1 MLHGMGTDDASRE
14 PRVVAWF
21 AIASLVAFAVIGG
34 VLSLLTARTV
44 RRNAEEMAVFH
55 ARFVVGSVLSPM
67 LEGIDLSSPVVG
79 EEYERLRALVERSVI
94 SSRDVRVKVWAPDGT
109 IVFSDLPS
117 LVGRRFPGEV
127 PELREVLAG
136 AIRTELTDLG
146 EPEERT
152 ERRLAPQLFATYVP
166 LRPAGVPSPVAV
178 AELYQ
183 DADVVRGEVDPLLW
197 DLWLG
202 LAAGLAVLYLTLLPI
217 AVRTSR
223 ELRHRNEHLREQA
236 ARLAG
241 FLAREQETVE
251 RLRELNR
258 AKGDLVAA
266 ASHELRTPLT
276 SILGY
281 VRTLRRPAAAEDP
294 GAREEF
300 LRAIERQADRL
311 SRLVRNLLAAAELER
326 GDRPVETS
334 TFDVGTLV
342 AAAVEGLPEASGRV
356 RLDVPPDLPLV
367 ESDAGRLARVV
378 ENLVENAL
386 KYSPDGGEVE
396 VAVRAEGP
404 WLKILVSDGGVGIAP
419 EVQDRVY
426 EPFFQAD
433 RSATRRFGGLGLGL
447 HVVRG
452 TVEQLGGRIAFASHP
467 GLGTTVSVTVPLRA
481 EAIPPPGSSSDP
493 TSAGVA
499 GHPAT

>member
-1 MLHGMGTDDASRE
+1 MGTDDASRE

-34 VLSLLTARTV
+34 LLSLLAARTV

-55 ARFVVGSVLSPM
+55 ARFVIDSVLAPM
-67 LEGIDLSSPVVG
+67 FEGVDLSEPVRG
-79 EEYERLRALVERSVI
+79 AEYERIRSLVERSVI
-94 SSRDVRVKVWAPDGT
+94 SARDVRVKVWAPDGT
-109 IVFSDLPS
+109 IVFSDLPA
-117 LVGRRFPGEV
+117 LVGRRFPEEV

-136 AIRTELTDLG
+136 ALRTELTDLG
-146 EPEERT
+146 EPEERA
-152 ERRLAPQLFATYVP
+152 ERPIASRLFATYAP
-166 LRPAGVPSPVAV
+166 LRPAGTGPPVAV
-178 AELYQ
+178 GELYQ
-183 DADVVRGEVDPLLW
+183 DADVVRGEVDPLLF

-202 LAAGLAVLYLTLLPI
+202 LGAGLVVLYLAIIPI

-241 FLAREQETVE
+241 FLAREQEAVE

-258 AKGDLVAA
+258 AKDDLVAA

-281 VRTLRRPAAAEDP
+281 VRTLRRPGAADDP
-294 GAREEF
+294 SARDEF

-326 GDRPVETS
+326 GDRPVEPS
-334 TFDVGTLV
+334 TFDVGALV
-342 AAAVEGLPEASGRV
+342 AAAVEALPEAAGRV
-356 RLDVPPDLPLV
+356 RLDVPPGLPLV
-367 ESDAGRLARVV
+367 ESDAGRLAHVV

-386 KYSPDGGEVE
+386 KYSPGGGEVE
-396 VAVRAEGP
+396 VAVRAEGG
-404 WLKILVSDGGVGIAP
+404 WLRIRVRDGGVGIDP
-419 EVQDRVY
+419 RVQDRVY

-433 RSATRRFGGLGLGL
+433 QSATRRFGGLGLGL

-452 TVEQLGGRIAFASHP
+452 TVEQLGGRVAFASHP
-467 GLGTTVSVTVPLRA
+467 GLGTTVSVSIPLRPGA
-481 EAIPPPGSSSDP
+481 ASPPGSSADP
-493 TSAGVA
+493 AGAGASRHPVA
-499 GHPAT
+499 